1 MFHDDDALINL
12 EKVIKFFDG
21 PTAREMNC
29 FGFLGENS
37 RPHRWGKYN
46 VTEVQWESGAFRFI
60 SGHLRSK
67 SRRASTMLDVIG
79 SHKRLFQVII
89 FLNFVPVHVMACPVN
104 LLRRFL
110 KLPNKLRPMDFDLKM
125 FYFWELF
132 EKKQKWKF
140 LISKRFVTL
149 NLIGRN
155 LIGQE
160 RHLVCTRLKLK
171 K

>member
-1 MFHDDDALINL
+1 MTKLLD
-12 EKVIKFFDG
+12 
-21 PTAREMNC
+21 
-29 FGFLGENS
+29 
-37 RPHRWGKYN
+37 
-46 VTEVQWESGAFRFI
+46 VTEG
-60 SGHLRSK
+60 
-67 SRRASTMLDVIG
+67 
-79 SHKRLFQVII
+79 HKRLIQVII

-110 KLPNKLRPMDFDLKM
+110 KLPNKLRQMDFDLKM

-140 LISKRFVTL
+140 LISKRFVSL

-160 RHLVCTRLKLK
+160 RHLVCTKLKLK
-171 K
+171 NLKTYFKGICQHFDQMKEKYMSTKIRFYLKSHRKSKYQSEH

>member
-1 MFHDDDALINL
+1 
-12 EKVIKFFDG
+12 
-21 PTAREMNC
+21 
-29 FGFLGENS
+29 
-37 RPHRWGKYN
+37 
-46 VTEVQWESGAFRFI
+46 
-60 SGHLRSK
+60 
-67 SRRASTMLDVIG
+67 MLDVIG
-79 SHKRLFQVII
+79 SHKSLFQVII

-125 FYFWELF
+125 FYFWESF

-140 LISKRFVTL
+140 LISKRFVTF

-171 K
+171 KNQNILRVSVNISIKWRKNIWVQKSDFISNLTAKVSTNQNTEKNEPIRNLFKDW